1 MNYKMLAT
9 LLCLTACSTAS
20 SHSRASA
27 PVRATCPTPTYEVH
41 FSPRG
46 GCAKLVVDHIAS
58 SSKYVHVQT
67 YSFTSQPITDAL
79 VAARR
84 RGVNV
89 EVLADRSDNS
99 GSSLDKLLQLKKA
112 GVSVYLD
119 SKHPIA
125 HNKVMIVD
133 DKRVETGSYNYT
145 NQAEAGNAENCL
157 LITDA
162 TLTAAYESNWQV
174 HKAHSTPF

>member
-1 MNYKMLAT
+1 M
-9 LLCLTACSTAS
+9 
-20 SHSRASA
+20 
-27 PVRATCPTPTYEVH
+27 
-41 FSPRG
+41 
-46 GCAKLVVDHIAS
+46 S

-84 RGVNV
+84 RGVSV
-89 EVLADRSDNS
+89 EVLADRSDSS

-145 NQAEAGNAENCL
+145 NQAETGNAENCL
-157 LITDA
+157 MITDV
-162 TLTAAYESNWQV
+162 TLTAAYEANWQN
-174 HKAHSTPF
+174 HKTHSTPF